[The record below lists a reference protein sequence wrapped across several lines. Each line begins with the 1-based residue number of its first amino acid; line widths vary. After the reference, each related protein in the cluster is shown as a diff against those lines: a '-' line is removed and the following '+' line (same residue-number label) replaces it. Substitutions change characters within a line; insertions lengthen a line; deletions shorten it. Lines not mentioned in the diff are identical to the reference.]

1 MKKPEPEPEPDDK
14 EFCYGQEYRKRT
26 LKLVREMPF
35 VGLFRNLPKVSCRD
49 GKKSNQGSNTHLQ
62 LDQGS
67 HTQHS
72 TVPNG
77 HDAVD

>member
-35 VGLFRNLPKVSCRD
+35 VGLFRNLPKVRCGDKQRKLIRAATLTFD
-49 GKKSNQGSNTHLQ
+49 
-62 LDQGS
+62 
-67 HTQHS
+67 
-72 TVPNG
+72 
-77 HDAVD
+77 